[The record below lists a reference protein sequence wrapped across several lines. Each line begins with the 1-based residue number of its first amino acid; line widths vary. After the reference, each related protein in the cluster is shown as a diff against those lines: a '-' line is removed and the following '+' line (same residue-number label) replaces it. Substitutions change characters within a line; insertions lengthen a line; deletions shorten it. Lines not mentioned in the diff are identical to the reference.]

1 MRFFQ
6 AENLKDL
13 SAEDLDLLRKEIRTL
28 GHGVRIE
35 LESRQRSCA
44 YCGERSGDCLQGSKY
59 CSAWHQYLDAHR
71 GSTPL
76 SRVQFE
82 RKRALRRLRVLRRP
96 EAEKAAEAADSAP
109 PAGPAGMLAAL
120 RNLKIRQIL
129 KEFRT
134 ITGEALRKSL
144 RSSREAGAP
153 GA

>member
-6 AENLKDL
+6 AGNLKDL
-13 SAEDLDLLRKEIRTL
+13 SAEDLDLLRKEIGTL
-28 GHGVRIE
+28 GHDVRVE

-44 YCGERSGDCLQGSKY
+44 FCGQRSGDCLQGSKY
-59 CSAWHQYLDAHR
+59 CSAWHRYLDAHR
-71 GSTPL
+71 ESAPL

-82 RKRALRRLRVLRRP
+82 RRRALRRLRVLRRP
-96 EAEKAAEAADSAP
+96 EGEKPAASAP
-109 PAGPAGMLAAL
+109 NPAGAAGMLAAL

-129 KEFRT
+129 KEFRA

-144 RSSREAGAP
+144 GSIREAGAP